1 MVFSFNPK
9 GVCSQKMTVEIE
21 DGKIVSLKVEGG
33 CDGNLKGI
41 SALVVGMTPEEC
53 VRRLDGIRCKT
64 KPSSCPGQ
72 LAEGLKEY
80 LKKIES

>member
-41 SALVVGMTPEEC
+41 SAVVVEC

-80 LKKIES
+80 LKKIEN

>member
-1 MVFSFNPK
+1 M
-9 GVCSQKMTVEIE
+9 
-21 DGKIVSLKVEGG
+21 
-33 CDGNLKGI
+33 KGI

-80 LKKIES
+80 LKKIEN